1 MYINIDNYNYNEIL
15 KIFKLDDDYDET
27 NINKMEKTLH
37 LVKEQLTH
45 EYYNFYLKAYKIIFF
60 IYSLY
65 ENNIISEYDHKKIE
79 MYTNKLKRINAYEH
93 YDVDDIYN
101 ALRISRHQLGDKF
114 AHSHN
119 TNTNTN
125 TNADYDKINLS
136 YDQIYVPTI
145 QKQLVTNVVDSINNN
160 NVAPG
165 QLNSIK
171 RVTQF
176 LNLNLNTCFRSNYY
190 NSNPCNF
197 QYIIPA
203 EIKNVVSLRLAS
215 IEIPNSWYL
224 FSSKKENNFFQIE
237 INNNGIKTV
246 YDIIVPDGNYDITT
260 LVDYLNTNYFY
271 NSGTTN
277 DLQYIEYLIDPYS
290 SKSKFQLTGLYP
302 SNFSF
307 TLIFINDNNVNI
319 NITNTFG
326 WIIGFRLATYK
337 SINDFIISEGIFDA
351 GGDRYIYVSID
362 DYQYNTN
369 TLNIVCFDNSVM
381 EEHIIAKIPMVNG
394 KLSLIIDD
402 NSSPLTKTRKY
413 NGPVNIRNLF
423 IKILDQYGEIIDLNN
438 MDYSL
443 TLELE
448 ILYEGFNF
456 RDINN

>member
-1 MYINIDNYNYNEIL
+1 MDLNIDNYNYNEIL
-15 KIFKLDDDYDET
+15 QIFKITNDFDET
-27 NINKMEKTLH
+27 NIRKMEKTLD

-45 EYYNFYLKAYKIIFF
+45 EYYNFYLKAYKIILF
-60 IYSLY
+60 IYSLFD
-65 ENNIISEYDHKKIE
+65 NNIISDNDHKKIE
-79 MYTNKLKRINAYEH
+79 LYTNKIKRIHTYEH
-93 YDVDDIYN
+93 YEVDDIYN
-101 ALRISRHQLGDKF
+101 VLQISRHQLGHKGGHTDDRNK
-114 AHSHN
+114 HVE
-119 TNTNTN
+119 
-125 TNADYDKINLS
+125 YDKINLS
-136 YDQIYVPTI
+136 YDQIYVPTL
-145 QKQLVTNVVDSINNN
+145 QKQMVTNVVESTNNN

-237 INNNGIKTV
+237 IDNNGIKTL
-246 YDIIVPDGNYDITT
+246 YDIIIPDGNYDIAT
-260 LVDYLNTNYFY
+260 LIDYLNTNYFY
-271 NSGTTN
+271 NSGTIS

-290 SKSKFQLTGLYP
+290 SKSRFQLTGLYP

-307 TLIFINDNNVNI
+307 TLFFIKDNVLQNLNV
-319 NITNTFG
+319 TNTFG
-326 WIIGFRLATYK
+326 WIIGFRLAIYS
-337 SINDFIISEGIFDA
+337 SINEFVISEGIFDA

-456 RDINN
+456 RDINS

>member
-1 MYINIDNYNYNEIL
+1 MDLNIDNYNYNEIL
-15 KIFKLDDDYDET
+15 QIFKIANDFDET
-27 NINKMEKTLH
+27 NIHKMEKTLD

-45 EYYNFYLKAYKIIFF
+45 EYYNFYLKAYKIILF
-60 IYSLY
+60 IYSLFD
-65 ENNIISEYDHKKIE
+65 NNIISDNDHKKIE
-79 MYTNKLKRINAYEH
+79 LYTNKIKRIHTYE
-93 YDVDDIYN
+93 YYEVDDIYN
-101 ALRISRHQLGDKF
+101 ALQITRHQLGHKGGRNKD
-114 AHSHN
+114 AE
-119 TNTNTN
+119 
-125 TNADYDKINLS
+125 YDKINLS
-136 YDQIYVPTI
+136 YDQIYVPTL
-145 QKQLVTNVVDSINNN
+145 QKQMVTNLVESTNNN

-190 NSNPCNF
+190 NNNPCNF

-260 LVDYLNTNYFY
+260 LVDYLNNNYFY

-307 TLIFINDNNVNI
+307 TLIFIKDIDINV

-456 RDINN
+456 RDVNS

>member
-1 MYINIDNYNYNEIL
+1 MDLNIDNYNYNEIL
-15 KIFKLDDDYDET
+15 QIYKLANDFDET
-27 NINKMEKTLH
+27 NIHKMEKTLD

-45 EYYNFYLKAYKIIFF
+45 EYYNFYLKAYKIILF
-60 IYSLY
+60 IYSLFD
-65 ENNIISEYDHKKIE
+65 NNIISENDRKKIE
-79 MYTNKLKRINAYEH
+79 LYTNKIKRIHTYEH
-93 YDVDDIYN
+93 FEVDDIYN
-101 ALRISRHQLGDKF
+101 VLKISRHQIGDKF
-114 AHSHN
+114 AYSHK
-119 TNTNTN
+119 

-136 YDQIYVPTI
+136 YDQIYVPTL
-145 QKQLVTNVVDSINNN
+145 QKQMVTNVVESTNNN

-246 YDIIVPDGNYDITT
+246 YDIVVPDGNYDIST
-260 LVDYLNTNYFY
+260 LVDYLNNNYFY

-290 SKSKFQLTGLYP
+290 SKSRFQLTGLYP

-307 TLIFINDNNVNI
+307 TLIFIKDNPSQNLNV
-319 NITNTFG
+319 TNTFG
-326 WIIGFRLATYK
+326 WIIGFRLTTYK
-337 SINDFIISEGIFDA
+337 SINVFVISEGIFDA

-369 TLNIVCFDNSVM
+369 TLNIVCFDNSIM

-456 RDINN
+456 RDINS